1 LASLKKSKY
10 LECLNQIL
18 HRLEFLTNSNISERV
33 DKRDVNQRIKP
44 EQNQRIKPEQ
54 NQRIKP
60 EQNQRIKPEQNQKQY

>member
-1 LASLKKSKY
+1 
-10 LECLNQIL
+10 L
-18 HRLEFLTNSNISERV
+18 HRLEFLTNSNNSERV

-60 EQNQRIKPEQNQKQY
+60 EQNQKQY